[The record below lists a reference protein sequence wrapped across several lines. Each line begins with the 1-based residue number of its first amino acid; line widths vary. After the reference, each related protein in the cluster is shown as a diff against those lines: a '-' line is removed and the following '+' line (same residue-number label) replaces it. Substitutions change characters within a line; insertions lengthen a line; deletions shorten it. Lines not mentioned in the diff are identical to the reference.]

1 VRLALFD
8 NYRLGLVSGDEI
20 ADVTEAVP
28 AHDPHWPWPFMPR
41 VIAEFDALRPAIE
54 RAAARAQPRPLSQV
68 RLLPPIPQPGK
79 IVAAAANY
87 HMHHQEMGGGT
98 LQGEVF
104 LKAPSSLVG
113 QGGVVRLPNLPDR
126 KLEHEVELAVVVG
139 REARNLSE
147 ASAMSCVFGY
157 TGLMD
162 LTVRG
167 VGDRSRRKSYDGFTP
182 MGPWIVTADEVPDP
196 HNLRLR
202 LWNSGELRQDGN
214 TSDLVDSIP
223 VLLAYASSVM
233 TLQPGDI
240 LATGTPAGVG
250 PLQGGDTL
258 VIDIE
263 RIGRLE
269 VSVLAADPGAPVAE
283 PNRLRA
289 AAT

>member
-1 VRLALFD
+1 
-8 NYRLGLVSGDEI
+8 
-20 ADVTEAVP
+20 
-28 AHDPHWPWPFMPR
+28 
-41 VIAEFDALRPAIE
+41 
-54 RAAARAQPRPLSQV
+54 
-68 RLLPPIPQPGK
+68 
-79 IVAAAANY
+79 
-87 HMHHQEMGGGT
+87 
-98 LQGEVF
+98 
-104 LKAPSSLVG
+104 
-113 QGGVVRLPNLPDR
+113 
-126 KLEHEVELAVVVG
+126 
-139 REARNLSE
+139 
-147 ASAMSCVFGY
+147 
-157 TGLMD
+157 
-162 LTVRG
+162 
-167 VGDRSRRKSYDGFTP
+167 